1 MRGAAAGPNID
12 AKEIAMIPYDIDPS
26 LHDGEPQE
34 TLDDGFSPPSHH
46 DDALPVLLKADE
58 CELEAALAAKSPF

>member
-1 MRGAAAGPNID
+1 MRGRGDRRKID

-34 TLDDGFSPPSHH
+34 TLADGFSPASHH
-46 DDALPVLLKADE
+46 DDAPPAPLRAEESD
-58 CELEAALAAKSPF
+58 LEAALAAKSPF